1 MIKQLS
7 LPVFICSILKNHTKT
22 IHYSS
27 QIIYILNLLTMLSVP
42 IYTTFTFQIW
52 RYQCID
58 LRNTIKFVKEMSP
71 VLWMCIF
78 YLRFVA
84 LIFESVHH
92 NKDLG
97 FHEITCKSDSICF
110 LNTPRYVRYDSIIGD
125 MFFFVNKHCHV
136 KYRHIKSNELKFVIS
151 ILSFA

>member
-110 LNTPRYVRYDSIIGD
+110 LNTPRPYITFLVYI
-125 MFFFVNKHCHV
+125 FN
-136 KYRHIKSNELKFVIS
+136 S
-151 ILSFA
+151 ILTTTTTTPKVWSDHSLTQSGFHMN